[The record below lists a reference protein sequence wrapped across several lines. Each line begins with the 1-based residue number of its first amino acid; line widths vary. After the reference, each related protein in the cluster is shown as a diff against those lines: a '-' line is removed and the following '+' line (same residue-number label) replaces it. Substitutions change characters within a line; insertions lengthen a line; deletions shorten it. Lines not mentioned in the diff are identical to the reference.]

1 MSVSYSLFRRGRD
14 EARNL
19 EDQLRQL
26 ISDNPEQQARNEK
39 AIQVYQEWKS
49 FADEAIALA
58 KVGQDVSDPKL
69 QLRGK
74 ELMDRYRKVRTEF
87 VEREEELR
95 NERDFQPGEQGF
107 VASKLKC
114 PLFVACEVSG

>member
-58 KVGQDVSDPKL
+58 CQRS
-69 QLRGK
+69 
-74 ELMDRYRKVRTEF
+74 
-87 VEREEELR
+87 
-95 NERDFQPGEQGF
+95 
-107 VASKLKC
+107 
-114 PLFVACEVSG
+114 